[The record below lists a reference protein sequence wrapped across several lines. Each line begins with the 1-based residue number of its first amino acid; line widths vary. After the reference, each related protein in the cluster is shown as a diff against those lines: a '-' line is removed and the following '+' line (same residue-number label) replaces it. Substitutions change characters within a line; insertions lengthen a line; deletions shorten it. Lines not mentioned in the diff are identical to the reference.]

1 MSEMP
6 ALVFSVVFEHE
17 LLFKSI
23 IFLIV
28 PKNICRIINTKYN
41 FYIDVLDFHMKV
53 IEWRLAKKQMNV
65 CDIKVLR
72 KCYTLCWKMC
82 IAIENIFGWEMCIV
96 AALKFLSGVFC
107 GYILCIEY
115 TNGHFILSPV
125 IPVLVHI
132 VAAFVLTNSCQK
144 CIDCSSSI
152 ASLIFKFTLKKFT
165 KSN

>member
-1 MSEMP
+1 
-6 ALVFSVVFEHE
+6 
-17 LLFKSI
+17 
-23 IFLIV
+23 
-28 PKNICRIINTKYN
+28 
-41 FYIDVLDFHMKV
+41 
-53 IEWRLAKKQMNV
+53 
-65 CDIKVLR
+65 VLR

-107 GYILCIEY
+107 GYILCID
-115 TNGHFILSPV
+115 NLSPG

-152 ASLIFKFTLKKFT
+152 ASLIFKFT
-165 KSN
+165 